1 MKIDTNPVYR
11 CGLTLLELVHLHIY
25 NPRNTTS
32 GDSNCVGSDQKNNQ
46 ASSYLSTQLKFQ
58 IEFDCSREEHLK
70 HSHRPDSIEGRI
82 LRNVCCNLHC
92 VAILCISICS
102 MSPDFEEFLKWGGQ
116 EWGGGI
122 YLKGSCHKRKIVQFW
137 TSLLKA

>member
-102 MSPDFEEFLKWGGQ
+102 MSPDFEEFLK
-116 EWGGGI
+116 
-122 YLKGSCHKRKIVQFW
+122 
-137 TSLLKA
+137 